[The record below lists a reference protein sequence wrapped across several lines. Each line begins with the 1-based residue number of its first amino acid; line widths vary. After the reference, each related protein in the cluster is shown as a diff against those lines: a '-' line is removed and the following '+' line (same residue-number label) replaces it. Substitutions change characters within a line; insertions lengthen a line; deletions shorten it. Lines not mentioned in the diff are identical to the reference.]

1 MVQVWPI
8 RESKT
13 IGIVSYFEANFIRS
27 GASEVSAKDGLK
39 LRCKNVMLL
48 LREPFVSA
56 IGIAG
61 VEQVRGIV
69 IIVGNYGSG
78 KTEVSINLAVNQKRV
93 GVDVKIADLDLVN
106 PYFRTREVRKPL
118 AKLGIEVVVPEE
130 KYLQADLP
138 ILSPVISGL
147 IRQPSDL
154 TLIDAGGNDVGA
166 TVLAA
171 LADSLRN
178 KRVLMLQVV
187 NPFRPFT
194 DTIESCLKMRDEI
207 ERASKMAINGIIGNA
222 NLIDETSVDDICN
235 GYDFVKTLSEESRL
249 PLEFI
254 TASVEL
260 LPEIDMGRFSCP
272 VLPIVRQLVPPWK
285 RVVELKG

>member
-1 MVQVWPI
+1 MKQI
-8 RESKT
+8 K
-13 IGIVSYFEANFIRS
+13 
-27 GASEVSAKDGLK
+27 
-39 LRCKNVMLL
+39 
-48 LREPFVSA
+48 
-56 IGIAG
+56 
-61 VEQVRGIV
+61 GIV

-78 KTEVSINLAVNQKRV
+78 KTEVSINLAVNQKLA

-106 PYFRTREVRKPL
+106 PYFRTREARKPL
-118 AKLGIEVVVPEE
+118 LKLGIEVVVPEE

-138 ILSPVISGL
+138 ILSPAVAGL
-147 IRQPSDL
+147 IRHPMDL

-171 LADSLRN
+171 LADSFSN
-178 KRVLMLQVV
+178 KHVHMLQVV

-194 DTIESCLKMRDEI
+194 DTIESCLKMRSEI
-207 ERASKMAINGIIGNA
+207 ERASKMTINGIIGNA
-222 NLIDETSVDDICN
+222 NLIDETSVDDIYN
-235 GYDFVKTLSEESRL
+235 GYDFVKALSVESRL

-272 VLPIVRQLVPPWK
+272 VLPIERQLVPPWRKAADLK
-285 RVVELKG
+285 R